1 MLKILTENL
10 STEQF
15 GYYSLWL
22 SILLF
27 VRQITFDPISIV
39 AAKQIANREL
49 DKSQTILTYQAI
61 GSFSKNVFFF
71 FLPITIISILISHNE
86 KNEINFIFFIALGFF
101 YIISNGPQG
110 IYINLLNAEGF
121 RKLSS
126 IFISLDGLIKL
137 ILTTVLVATFS
148 SKLESA
154 VAGVAFS
161 SLLLFSAI
169 RWIILPNNS
178 DQLSQQHN
186 KNYALKNLSISCFPF
201 VIPVTIMAARSAGDK
216 WFMASFLG
224 VEELAA
230 YSVLLQLGFLPMT
243 LAIGVF
249 QTYFTPI
256 IYSLSTSNQPE
267 NRSILLKLIDRTI
280 IKISAFSVIITILSY
295 YLSDHFVSIAV
306 GEAYLDYSY
315 LLPAFVAAG
324 AIFGLSNLCNVAT
337 IGLFSTKETGLLMG
351 LSVTLAIIVTALFI
365 YYYEFIG
372 GVIAIFTTSCFS
384 LFIYTYALHFWRPSK
399 R

>member
-27 VRQITFDPISIV
+27 VRQVIYDPISIV
-39 AAKQIANREL
+39 AAKQIGNRKIE
-49 DKSQTILTYQAI
+49 KSQTILIYQAI
-61 GSFSKNVFFF
+61 RIFSRNIFFF
-71 FLPITIISILISHNE
+71 FLPIIIIIILIINNG
-86 KNEINFIFFIALGFF
+86 KNEINFVFFLILGFF

-110 IYINLLNAEGF
+110 IYINLLNAEGL

-137 ILTTVLVATFS
+137 ILTTALIVIFT

-154 VAGVAFS
+154 VTGVAFS
-161 SLLLFSAI
+161 SLLLFATI
-169 RWIILPNNS
+169 RWIAFPNNS

-186 KNYALKNLSISCFPF
+186 RNYTLKNLLLSCFPF

-230 YSVLLQLGFLPMT
+230 YSVLLQLGFLPMN
-243 LAIGVF
+243 LAVGVF
-249 QTYFTPI
+249 QTYFTPV
-256 IYSLSTSNQPE
+256 IYGLSTSNHPE
-267 NRSILLKLIDRTI
+267 NRSALLRLIDRTI
-280 IKISAFSVIITILSY
+280 IKISAFSAIITILSC
-295 YLSDHFVSIAV
+295 YLSDYFVSIAV

-315 LLPAFVAAG
+315 LLPTFVAAG
-324 AIFGLSNLCNVAT
+324 AIFGLSNLCNVAA
-337 IGLFSTKETGLLMG
+337 IGLFSTKQTGLLMG
-351 LSVTLAIIVTALFI
+351 LSVTLAIVVTALFI
-365 YYYEFIG
+365 NYYEFIG

-384 LFIYTYALHFWRPSK
+384 LFIYRYALHFWRPPQ